1 MTMDGDD
8 EIAQLAHETMTMG
21 ERCLDAIER
30 NIAQA
35 TQASHWDEV
44 QKWCRVRFRI
54 QRLRQEQRRNEE
66 LYIRRVRASTRP
78 GLRLA

>member
-1 MTMDGDD
+1 MTMAGDD

-21 ERCLDAIER
+21 ERCLDSIER

-35 TQASHWDEV
+35 TQASRWDEV

-54 QRLRQEQRRNEE
+54 QRLWQEQRRNDE
-66 LYIRRVRASTRP
+66 LYIRRVRAGTRP
-78 GLRLA
+78 GLRLV

>member
-1 MTMDGDD
+1 MTTDGDD
-8 EIAQLAHETMTMG
+8 EIAQLAQETMTLG

-35 TQASHWDEV
+35 TQASRWDEV

-54 QRLRQEQRRNEE
+54 QRLRQEQRRSDE
-66 LYIRRVRASTRP
+66 LYMRRVRADSRP

>member
-1 MTMDGDD
+1 MIGND
-8 EIAQLAHETMTMG
+8 EITQLARETMMTG
-21 ERCLDAIER
+21 EHCLETVER

-35 TQASHWDEV
+35 TRAGHWDEV

-66 LYIRRVRASTRP
+66 LYVRRVRAVGRP
-78 GLRLA
+78 GLRLV

>member
-1 MTMDGDD
+1 MTKAGDD
-8 EIAQLAHETMTMG
+8 EIAQLARETMTLG

-35 TQASHWDEV
+35 TQGGRWDEV

-54 QRLRQEQRRNEE
+54 QRLRQEQRGRDA
-66 LYIRRVRASTRP
+66 LYGCSVHRSGQP
-78 GLRLA
+78 GLRMV

>member
-8 EIAQLAHETMTMG
+8 EIGQLAHETMTLG

-35 TQASHWDEV
+35 TQASRWDEV

-66 LYIRRVRASTRP
+66 LYIRRVRASARP
-78 GLRLA
+78 GLRLV

>member
-1 MTMDGDD
+1 MTLAGDD

-30 NIAQA
+30 NIAHA
-35 TQASHWDEV
+35 TQASRWDEV

-54 QRLRQEQRRNEE
+54 QRLWQEQRRNDE
-66 LYIRRVRASTRP
+66 LYIRRVRAGTRP